1 MSLCSLCPLA
11 LQVTYWAHC
20 SYSCIPTWWLMQ
32 DEEEDSKPEAPPT
45 PKASAVTKE
54 TKLRSKDDNFKA
66 QDEQR

>member
-1 MSLCSLCPLA
+1 
-11 LQVTYWAHC
+11 
-20 SYSCIPTWWLMQ
+20 MQ

-45 PKASAVTKE
+45 PKASAATKE